1 MDPSGSPHWG
11 APFTEEPLLSTE
23 ERPLHRGAPTPARRS
38 QAAAFQRPRPLPPSC
53 RSPPASSGSS
63 CFTSLAPLLI
73 PHTGGA
79 WEPLVS
85 HQPLCLPTL
94 RQPPSHSSPEPWGKR
109 ASWLSAAIAGP
120 LPTVLTLHQTGKQEE
135 MLKHKGC
142 QQEYV
147 CTHLHTH
154 ITQTHSHNTHIHI
167 PHHTHTH
174 HTHIHTLKAF
184 FPGVLKSTTAIP
196 VEPDKIAWRE

>member
-1 MDPSGSPHWG
+1 MGTERRSPPGTLYVDPSGSPHWG

-63 CFTSLAPLLI
+63 CFTRLAPLLI

-120 LPTVLTLHQTGKQEE
+120 LPTVPQSRG
-135 MLKHKGC
+135 
-142 QQEYV
+142 
-147 CTHLHTH
+147 
-154 ITQTHSHNTHIHI
+154 
-167 PHHTHTH
+167 
-174 HTHIHTLKAF
+174 
-184 FPGVLKSTTAIP
+184 PGVHSPCPQPAAGSQRTARP
-196 VEPDKIAWRE
+196 GQW